1 MSKKLIYSNGD
12 KNEWEL
18 DKSPIQNKSLLAK
31 KILPIK
37 VVAMLKDGRIF
48 RVISDKPIELEILE
62 FDDEINSD
70 EYAEYVDYLEMTMPN
85 QIKID

>member
-1 MSKKLIYSNGD
+1 MSKQIELF
-12 KNEWEL
+12 NEEWSL
-18 DKSPIQNKSLLAK
+18 NKSPIKNNSLLAK

-37 VVAMLKDGRIF
+37 VVAMLKNGKIF
-48 RVISDKPIELEILE
+48 RVISEKPIELEILE

-85 QIKID
+85 QIKIN